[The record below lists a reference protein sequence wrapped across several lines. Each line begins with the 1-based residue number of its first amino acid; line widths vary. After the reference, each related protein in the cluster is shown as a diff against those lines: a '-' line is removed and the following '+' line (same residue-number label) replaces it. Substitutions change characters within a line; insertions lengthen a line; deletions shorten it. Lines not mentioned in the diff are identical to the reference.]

1 MKREKITTGII
12 AVLLTLALCAC
23 ASSGGGGG
31 GSSGGGGGGRPG
43 EGGVWTFDNPDFET
57 EGWYLANSEFYQ
69 YHGSAKLS
77 REDTAFGGG
86 MLRLDVDYTQDK
98 DSEWSEV
105 KMANDF
111 PKSINMKGIDK
122 FAFDFYYNPSLRS
135 EGMFKPKIWSNNG
148 SKFIN
153 ETGIDIE
160 GGDAVGDGW
169 YKAKVEIYIM
179 PGAGFIPDMRLSIA
193 GYLTD
198 YVGPVYFDNIAWV
211 AK

>member
-1 MKREKITTGII
+1 MKFIKGILLVT
-12 AVLLTLALCAC
+12 AVLACAALTASC

-31 GSSGGGGGGRPG
+31 ARGPL
-43 EGGVWTFDNPDFET
+43 GVWTFENPDADT
-57 EGWYLANSEFYQ
+57 QGWYLANSEFYQ
-69 YHGSAKLS
+69 YKGPAKLS
-77 REDTAFGGG
+77 RDDTTFGKGL
-86 MLRLDVDYTQDK
+86 LRLDIDFSAHQE
-98 DSEWSEV
+98 SEWSEV

-111 PKSINMKGIDK
+111 PKSINMKNIDK

-135 EGMFKPKIWSNNG
+135 GGVFKPKIWSNNG

-160 GGDAVGDGW
+160 GGEDMGNGFL
-169 YKAKVEIYIM
+169 KAYVEIYIM

-198 YVGPVYFDNIAWV
+198 YKGPVFFGNISWV
-211 AK
+211 EK